1 MLRKLIFGPVNILI
15 FLVTMPF
22 KIFLWMLYFLLF
34 KRNDY

>member
-1 MLRKLIFGPVNILI
+1 MLRKLILGPVNILI